1 GGVRLADPAGFLRA
15 QWQAKA
21 RLRAHPVT
29 GEGLAT
35 YGTEVLMNVIN
46 EAGALPTRNFTASQ
60 FEEADAIGGETLK
73 ETRLLTNKAC
83 FACTIACGRVNK
95 LGDGSGKFAVTTH
108 PRNWK
113 IATEGPEYEPAWALG
128 ADTGVGDLDAVL
140 KANYL
145 CNELGMD
152 PISLGSTIASAME
165 LYETGAIDDS
175 HTAIPLRFGSAE
187 ALVRMTE
194 AAAYREGFGAEI
206 AEGARRMT
214 EKFGRPEL
222 FMGVKS
228 SEFPAYDPR
237 AIQGMGLGY
246 ATSNRGACHLRSYT
260 VSPEILGIP
269 EKLDPAV
276 TENKA
281 YWTRLFQ
288 DVSGVFD
295 AAGLCVFL
303 TFGIGLEDA
312 WPELACAT
320 GVPYTLDDLMRAG
333 ERIWN
338 LERLWNQ
345 RAGFTGKDDTLPKRI
360 LQEPISAGPMKG
372 SVNRLGEMLPEYYRL
387 RGWTEDGR
395 PTPERLQELGLP
407 AG

>member
-1 GGVRLADPAGFLRA
+1 
-15 QWQAKA
+15 
-21 RLRAHPVT
+21 
-29 GEGLAT
+29 
-35 YGTEVLMNVIN
+35 
-46 EAGALPTRNFTASQ
+46 
-60 FEEADAIGGETLK
+60 
-73 ETRLLTNKAC
+73 
-83 FACTIACGRVNK
+83 
-95 LGDGSGKFAVTTH
+95 
-108 PRNWK
+108 
-113 IATEGPEYEPAWALG
+113 
-128 ADTGVGDLDAVL
+128 
-140 KANYL
+140 
-145 CNELGMD
+145 
-152 PISLGSTIASAME
+152 
-165 LYETGAIDDS
+165 
-175 HTAIPLRFGSAE
+175 
-187 ALVRMTE
+187 
-194 AAAYREGFGAEI
+194 
-206 AEGARRMT
+206 
-214 EKFGRPEL
+214 
-222 FMGVKS
+222 MGVKS